1 MVDIFKSIKASSE
14 SLMMASGSLYRKE
27 ERLDDEGY
35 TRDVFAEVSR
45 FKCRLSFNSNK
56 YELDDKNARSDVES
70 TLFTP
75 YEVVL
80 KEGSLIRVT
89 QNEVDYFLIV
99 SKVKAYSSHRE
110 YSLKEVEKWL

>member
-14 SLMMASGSLYRKE
+14 SLMMASGSLYVKD
-27 ERLDDEGY
+27 ERVDDEGY
-35 TRDVFAEVSR
+35 TRETYTEAYD

-56 YELDDKNARSDVES
+56 YVLDDKNARSDIES

-75 YEVVL
+75 YEAVL

-110 YSLKEVEKWL
+110 YSVKEVDRWL

>member
-1 MVDIFKSIKASSE
+1 MVDIFKSIKESSE
-14 SLMMASGSLYRKE
+14 SLMSASGSLFRKE

-35 TRDVFAEVSR
+35 TREVYLEVSR

-56 YELDDKNARSDVES
+56 YELDDKNARSDIES

-110 YSLKEVEKWL
+110 YSVKEVDRWL

>member
-1 MVDIFKSIKASSE
+1 MVDIFKRIKGKSE
-14 SLMMASGSLYRKE
+14 SLMSASGSLYRKE
-27 ERLDDEGY
+27 ERVDDEGY
-35 TRDVFAEVSR
+35 TRDVYAEVSR

-75 YEVVL
+75 SDVFL
-80 KEGSLIRVT
+80 DTGSFVRVT
-89 QNEVDYFLIV
+89 QNEVDYYLTV

-110 YSLKEVEKWL
+110 YSVKEVDRWL

>member
-1 MVDIFKSIKASSE
+1 MVDIFKHIKGSSE
-14 SLMMASGSLYRKE
+14 SLMMASGSLYVKE
-27 ERLDDEGY
+27 ERVDDEGY
-35 TRDVFAEVSR
+35 TREIYTEAYN

-56 YELDDKNARSDVES
+56 YELDDKNARSDIES

-80 KEGSLIRVT
+80 KEGSLIKVT

-110 YSLKEVEKWL
+110 YSVKEVDKWL

>member
-14 SLMMASGSLYRKE
+14 SLMGASGSLYAKD
-27 ERLDDEGY
+27 ERVDDEGY
-35 TRDVFAEVSR
+35 TRETYTEAYD

-56 YELDDKNARSDVES
+56 YELDDKNARSDIES

-80 KEGSLIRVT
+80 KEGSLVKLT
-89 QNEVDYFLIV
+89 QNEVDYYLIV

-110 YSLKEVEKWL
+110 YSVKEVDRWL

>member
-1 MVDIFKSIKASSE
+1 MVDIFKRIKGSSE
-14 SLMMASGSLYRKE
+14 SLMMASGSLYAKD
-27 ERLDDEGY
+27 ERVDDEGY
-35 TRDVFAEVSR
+35 TRETYTEAYD

-56 YELDDKNARSDVES
+56 YVLDDKNARSDIES

-80 KEGSLIRVT
+80 KEGSLVKLT

-110 YSLKEVEKWL
+110 YSVKEVDRWL

>member
-1 MVDIFKSIKASSE
+1 MVDIFKRIKGSSE
-14 SLMMASGSLYRKE
+14 SLMGASGSLFAKE

-35 TRDVFAEVSR
+35 TRDVYAEVSR

-56 YELDDKNARSDVES
+56 YELDDKNARSDLES
-70 TLFTP
+70 ILFTP

-80 KEGSLIRVT
+80 KEGSFVRVT

-110 YSLKEVEKWL
+110 YSVKEVDRWL

>member
-1 MVDIFKSIKASSE
+1 MVDIFKRIKGSSE
-14 SLMMASGSLYRKE
+14 SLMGASGSLFAKE
-27 ERLDDEGY
+27 ERVDDEGY
-35 TRDVFAEVSR
+35 TREAYLEVSR

-70 TLFTP
+70 VLFTP

-80 KEGSLIRVT
+80 KEGSLIKVT
-89 QNEVDYFLIV
+89 QNEASYFLIV

-110 YSLKEVEKWL
+110 YSVKEVDRWL

>member
-1 MVDIFKSIKASSE
+1 MVDIFKRIKGSSE
-14 SLMMASGSLYRKE
+14 SLMGASGSLFAKE

-35 TRDVFAEVSR
+35 TRDVYAEVSR

-56 YELDDKNARSDVES
+56 YVLDDKNARSDVES

-80 KEGSLIRVT
+80 KEGSLIKVT
-89 QNEVDYFLIV
+89 QNEASYFLIV

-110 YSLKEVEKWL
+110 YSVKEVDRWL

>member
-1 MVDIFKSIKASSE
+1 MVDIFKRIKGSSE

-27 ERLDDEGY
+27 ERVDDEGY

-56 YELDDKNARSDVES
+56 YVLDDKNARSDIES

-75 YEVVL
+75 SDVFL
-80 KEGSLIRVT
+80 DTGSFVRVT
-89 QNEVDYFLIV
+89 QNEVDYYLTV
-99 SKVKAYSSHRE
+99 SKVKAYSSHFE
-110 YSLKEVEKWL
+110 YSVKEVEKWL

>member
-1 MVDIFKSIKASSE
+1 MVDIFKRIKGSSE
-14 SLMMASGSLYRKE
+14 SLMMASGSLYVKD
-27 ERLDDEGY
+27 ERVDDEGY
-35 TRDVFAEVSR
+35 TRETYTEAYD

-70 TLFTP
+70 VLFTP

-80 KEGSLIRVT
+80 KEGSLVKLT
-89 QNEVDYFLIV
+89 QNEVNYFLIV

-110 YSLKEVEKWL
+110 YSVKEVEKWL

>member
-1 MVDIFKSIKASSE
+1 MVDIFKRIKGESE
-14 SLMMASGSLYRKE
+14 SLMGASGSLYRKE
-27 ERLDDEGY
+27 ERVDDEGY
-35 TRDVFAEVSR
+35 TRETYTEAYD

-56 YELDDKNARSDVES
+56 YVLDDKNARSDVES

-75 YEVVL
+75 SDVFL
-80 KEGSLIRVT
+80 DTGSFVRVT

-110 YSLKEVEKWL
+110 YSVKEVDRWL

>member
-1 MVDIFKSIKASSE
+1 MVDIFKNIKGNAE
-14 SLMMASGSLYRKE
+14 SLMSASGSLYSKI
-27 ERLDDEGY
+27 ERIDDEGY
-35 TRDVFAEVSR
+35 TRESYIEESN

-56 YELDDKNARSDVES
+56 YELDDMNARSDVES
-70 TLFTP
+70 VLFVP

-80 KEGSLIRVT
+80 KEGSLIKVT

-110 YSLKEVEKWL
+110 YSVKEVDRWL

>member
-1 MVDIFKSIKASSE
+1 MVDIFKYIKGSSE
-14 SLMMASGSLYRKE
+14 SLMSASGSLYVKE
-27 ERLDDEGY
+27 ERVDDEGY
-35 TRDVFAEVSR
+35 TRETYTELSK

-56 YELDDKNARSDVES
+56 YELDDINARSDVES

-80 KEGSLIRVT
+80 KEGSLIKVT

-110 YSLKEVEKWL
+110 YSVKEVDRWL